1 MNTNASGFSAG
12 ASQPGASNADILA
25 RLETEA
31 RRQLESDFEALRERE
46 ANLQRYEA
54 RLRAMQEQIDS
65 RVASPATSTAP
76 VGQYGSASAGGSMD
90 ADLSAAWD
98 KFHRARALLQ
108 AEQNQLRDERM
119 AFRDAKADLER
130 READIATRETR
141 LAERE
146 LLFKIA
152 VGSTAT
158 VEDPKSPSAVKR
170 LAQGPLH
177 AAKAVFGSPATKP
190 NPA

>member
-1 MNTNASGFSAG
+1 
-12 ASQPGASNADILA
+12 
-25 RLETEA
+25 
-31 RRQLESDFEALRERE
+31 
-46 ANLQRYEA
+46 
-54 RLRAMQEQIDS
+54 MQEQIDARS
-65 RVASPATSTAP
+65 TQPTGATPSVQYSSAPATP
-76 VGQYGSASAGGSMD
+76 VVD

-130 READIATRETR
+130 REAEVVVRETR

-158 VEDPKSPSAVKR
+158 VEDAKSPSAVKR
-170 LAQGPLH
+170 LTQAPLH

>member
-1 MNTNASGFSAG
+1 MNTNASGFAAG
-12 ASQPGASNADILA
+12 ASQPGVSNADLLA

-54 RLRAMQEQIDS
+54 RLRTMQEQIDARGS
-65 RVASPATSTAP
+65 APATGTA
-76 VGQYGSASAGGSMD
+76 ASYSNAAPAPAVD

-130 READIATRETR
+130 READVAARETR

-158 VEDPKSPSAVKR
+158 LDESKSPSAVKR
-170 LAQGPLH
+170 LTHGSLH